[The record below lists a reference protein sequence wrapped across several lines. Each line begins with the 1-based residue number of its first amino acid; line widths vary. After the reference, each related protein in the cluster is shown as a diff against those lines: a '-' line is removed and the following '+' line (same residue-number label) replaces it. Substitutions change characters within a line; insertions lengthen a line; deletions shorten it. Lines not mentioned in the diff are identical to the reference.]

1 MNEFLIDLSL
11 GGSLPSMMVMINQH
25 HIGNADYVVH
35 VLWFEH
41 SSKMLI
47 CDLDF
52 GEVIF
57 LPKIYYLWFQF
68 FFLIPN

>member
-1 MNEFLIDLSL
+1 MNELLIGLSL

-35 VLWFEH
+35 VVWFEH
-41 SSKMLI
+41 SSKLLI

-57 LPKIYYLWFQF
+57 
-68 FFLIPN
+68 